1 MQKIKL
7 NIAGMTCV
15 NCSNAIERVAK
26 KIEGVSFAKVNFAN
40 GLGEFEV
47 SNAQVQALLENKIKK
62 LGYDIAFDADEF
74 EQKRKRHIASL
85 RDRFIAAIVISAVIM
100 VLEMFGEPSFIINL
114 AMILLALFV
123 LCFSGRSFYVHA
135 WGAVRNKNYDMNV
148 LVALGTASAF
158 LYSLFVFLFPDFLP
172 SDLRNMYVSG
182 SAMIISFVLLGKYL
196 EERSKAK
203 AGDYLKTLL
212 KISPKTALVIK
223 PDGQNIQ
230 VDINELNIGDIVVV
244 KSGYNI
250 PCDGVIVQG
259 GAEIDTSMLTG
270 ESLPVYRAVGD
281 NVFAGTLNT
290 NGYLSIK
297 TAKKPTQTL
306 LSQIVALLSD
316 ASTKKMPI
324 SRLADRVANIFVPSV
339 ILISIA
345 TFLVWYLVGK
355 NFDYAISN
363 AICVLIISC
372 PCALGLA
379 TPIGIISALARGAKG
394 GILIKNPEVLEI
406 IKDVKFAVFDKTGT
420 LSKGKI
426 AVKKHS
432 LSEHHLSLVACVENL
447 SEHLISKAV
456 VEYAKQNNIKIKK
469 LTGNFKTIVGH
480 GVAYYD
486 DENSVIVGNEKLL
499 RDEGIEIDAQ
509 QRAEMAEIVKDGS
522 GIILVAIDQKFAGFI
537 TLGDELRDESV
548 HVISTLKEHG
558 IKTVMLSGDNESV
571 VSASALALGVDEYYA
586 NALPSD
592 KFELISQLGK
602 QGRVIFVGDGINDS
616 PSLKQADVGIAMNS
630 GSDIAKGAGDIVLV
644 KNDLRSVL
652 YVIELGKSTMRTI
665 KENLFWAFVYNIICI
680 PIAAGVLYPVFGLLL
695 NPIYGAI
702 AMCFSSV
709 TVVLNSIRLRFLK
722 FRG

>member
-230 VDINELNIGDIVVV
+230 VDVNELNIGDIVVV

-456 VEYAKQNNIKIKK
+456 VEYVKQNNIKIKK

-548 HVISTLKEHG
+548 HVISTLKEYG

-652 YVIELGKSTMRTI
+652 HVIELGKSTMRTI

>member
-135 WGAVRNKNYDMNV
+135 WGAVRNRNYDMNV

-230 VDINELNIGDIVVV
+230 VDVNELNIGDIVVV

-499 RDEGIEIDAQ
+499 RDEGIKIDAQ

-522 GIILVAIDQKFAGFI
+522 GIILVAIDQKFVGFI

-586 NALPSD
+586 NALPND

-652 YVIELGKSTMRTI
+652 HVIELGKSTMRTI

>member
-100 VLEMFGEPSFIINL
+100 VLEMFGESSFIINL

-230 VDINELNIGDIVVV
+230 VDVNELNIGDIVVV

-297 TAKKPTQTL
+297 TAKKHTQTL

-324 SRLADRVANIFVPSV
+324 SRLVDRVANIFVPSV

-499 RDEGIEIDAQ
+499 RDEGIKIDAQ

-522 GIILVAIDQKFAGFI
+522 GIILVAIDQKFVGFI
-537 TLGDELRDESV
+537 TLGDELRDESA

-586 NALPSD
+586 NALPND

-652 YVIELGKSTMRTI
+652 HVIELGKSTMRTI

>member
-47 SNAQVQALLENKIKK
+47 SNAQVQTLLENKIKK
-62 LGYDIAFDADEF
+62 LGYDIAFGADEF

-100 VLEMFGEPSFIINL
+100 VLEMFGETSFIINL

-123 LCFSGRSFYVHA
+123 LCFSGRGFYVHA

-212 KISPKTALVIK
+212 KISPKIALVIK

-499 RDEGIEIDAQ
+499 RGEGIEIDAQ

-652 YVIELGKSTMRTI
+652 HVIELGKSTMRTI

>member
-652 YVIELGKSTMRTI
+652 HVIELGKSTMRTI